1 MADEESSKLRFL
13 QEIVSKFPKGISLA
27 FAYGSGVF
35 KQEGNISPEN
45 MIDFVFVVDDS
56 YRWHEE
62 NISLHSSHYSFP
74 KYFGTSA
81 IVTTQDSFGA
91 GVYYNTLVPFSGR
104 MIKYGVIS
112 MDNFKRDMHSWE
124 WLYTS
129 GRLHKPVQIIHRA
142 QGSAVRTA
150 LNANLTSAVNAALL
164 CLPEEFDEE
173 ELYMTISWLSYAG
186 DFRMIIG
193 EDKGKVKKIVHS
205 SLQGFQ
211 DLYRPLLS
219 KRSDLNLS
227 TSSRTIQQNLSH
239 ENTFSLLKALPG
251 ALLRRVVRYGTS
263 DTEDKNESIEKL
275 NNIAQDRT
283 KCARYLRQGVVSIV
297 MTSSITQSTK
307 GIVTAGF
314 VKTLAYS
321 SQKLKKMFRG
331 MVR

>member
-1 MADEESSKLRFL
+1 MADERSKLKFL
-13 QEIVSKFPKGISLA
+13 QEIVSKFPQGISLA

-35 KQEGNISPEN
+35 KQKGNISPDN
-45 MIDFVFVVDDS
+45 MIDFVFVVNDP

-62 NISLHSSHYSFP
+62 NLALHSSHYSFLRN
-74 KYFGTSA
+74 FGTNA

-91 GVYYNTLVPFSGR
+91 GVYYNTLVSCSGR

-112 MDNFKRDMHSWE
+112 LENFERDMNSWK

-142 QGSAVRTA
+142 QGSVIRTA
-150 LNANLTSAVNAALL
+150 LRANLTSAVNAALL
-164 CLPEEFDEE
+164 CLPEEFSEE

-193 EDKGKVKKIVHS
+193 EDKGKVQKIVHS

-219 KRSDLNLS
+219 KRSDLTLS
-227 TSSRTIQQNLSH
+227 TSRRTIQQDLSH
-239 ENTFSLLKALPG
+239 DSTFTLLKALPG
-251 ALLRRVVRYGTS
+251 ALLRKVVGYGTS
-263 DTEDKNESIEKL
+263 DIGGKDEGIETL
-275 NNIAQDRT
+275 DTIAQDRS
-283 KCARYLRQGVVSIV
+283 KCAKYLRQGVVSIV
-297 MTSSITQSTK
+297 MMSSITQSTK
-307 GIVTAGF
+307 GIVTAGLL
-314 VKTLAYS
+314 KTLAYS

>member
-1 MADEESSKLRFL
+1 MADEESSKLKFL

-35 KQEGNISPEN
+35 KQEGNISAEN

-62 NISLHSSHYSFP
+62 NIALHSSHYSFL
-74 KYFGTSA
+74 KNFGTNA

-91 GVYYNTLVPFSGR
+91 GVYYNTLVPFYDR

-112 MDNFKRDMHSWE
+112 LENFQRDMHSWE

-150 LNANLTSAVNAALL
+150 LNANLASAVNAALL

-173 ELYMTISWLSYAG
+173 ELYMTISWFSYAG
-186 DFRMIIG
+186 DFRMIVG
-193 EDKGKVKKIVHS
+193 EDKGKVKKIVNS
-205 SLQGFQ
+205 NLQGFQ

-227 TSSRTIQQNLSH
+227 TPRRTIQQDLSNEH
-239 ENTFSLLKALPG
+239 TFSLLQALPD
-251 ALLRRVVRYGTS
+251 ALLRRVVRYSTIEG
-263 DTEDKNESIEKL
+263 KNVNGNSL
-275 NNIAQDRT
+275 NNIAQDRS
-283 KCARYLRQGVVSIV
+283 KCAKYLRQGVVSIV
-297 MTSSITQSTK
+297 MTSSITQSMK
-307 GIVTAGF
+307 GIVTAGL